1 MFCTGLVAGWSNC
14 YVGVIALDV
23 DMIFLLIFGLC
34 VAVVH
39 LNSFYQCYINHL
51 LACLTFILTFCPYL
65 FASLLT
71 CIPLRVGTFHFHD
84 GRWSKATSGHFR
96 FCAYF
101 VF

>member
-71 CIPLRVGTFHFHD
+71 CIPLCESAHSISMMGGGKRRLQV
-84 GRWSKATSGHFR
+84 TSV
-96 FCAYF
+96 F
-101 VF
+101 VLVS